1 MNSKLVKI
9 SEITKIPT
17 EIISSVSKT
26 ELISNKQIYL
36 ENHKG
41 IISYRDNEVIIR
53 LNKGRMVVTGSCLN
67 ISCINTEAIELKGL
81 IDIVK
86 FENME

>member
-1 MNSKLVKI
+1 MNSKIVKI
-9 SEITKIPT
+9 SEISEIPT
-17 EIISSVSKT
+17 EIISSLSKT
-26 ELISNKQIYL
+26 ELISNRQIYI

-41 IISYRDNEVIIR
+41 IMSYRDNEVIIR
-53 LNKGRMVVTGSCLN
+53 LNKGRIVITGNSLS